1 MPEAARLVG
10 SGHVPQTAAPVGND
24 PYTLFESSEG
34 RAIDE
39 SLARRLIDS
48 QFPQWARLP
57 ITAVELDGW
66 DNRSF
71 RLGCELTVRL
81 PSGNWYA
88 QQVEKEQHWLPVLAP
103 QLPLPIPSP
112 VAKGEP
118 DAEFPYP
125 WSVYRWLD
133 GEPAS
138 TARIRDLG
146 DFATTLARFLN
157 ALGRVDATNGPT
169 PGQHNFFRGGPLG
182 TYEEETID
190 AIAALADEI
199 PVEDVKRVWAD
210 AAATPW
216 GRDPVWIH
224 GDVAASN
231 LLVRDGRLA
240 AVLDFGSSGVGD
252 PACDTVIAWTF
263 LSRSSRDRFRAER
276 DLDSGTWSRGRGWA
290 LWKALI
296 TLAGHLERGAPEA
309 AVPRREIARI
319 VADYAQDR

>member
-1 MPEAARLVG
+1 M
-10 SGHVPQTAAPVGND
+10 GND
-24 PYTLFESSEG
+24 PYTLFESSEA
-34 RAIDE
+34 RALDAA
-39 SLARRLIDS
+39 LARRLIDS
-48 QFPQWARLP
+48 QFPEWAHLP
-57 ITAVELDGW
+57 IAAVELDGW

-71 RLGCELTVRL
+71 RLGSDLTVRL

-88 QQVEKEQHWLPVLAP
+88 QQVDKEQQWLPVLAA
-103 QLPLPIPSP
+103 QLPLPIPTP
-112 VAKGEP
+112 VAKGKP

-138 TARIRDLG
+138 IARVHDLS
-146 DFATTLARFLN
+146 DFATALARFLN
-157 ALGRVDATNGPT
+157 ALGRVDATNGPP
-169 PGQHNFFRGGPLG
+169 PGQHNFFRGGPLS
-182 TYEEETID
+182 TYEEETIA
-190 AIAALADEI
+190 AIDALADEI
-199 PVEDVKRVWAD
+199 PVEDVNRVWSD
-210 AAATPW
+210 AIATSW
-216 GRDPVWIH
+216 DREPVWIH
-224 GDVAASN
+224 GDVAAGN

-263 LSRSSRDRFRAER
+263 LSGSSRDRFRTER

-296 TLAGHLERGAPEA
+296 TLAGHLKSGAPQA
-309 AVPRREIARI
+309 AVARREIARI